1 MNFENILNPIR
12 NAISGMIARAVVR
25 SFKNSKGSSGP
36 VVSVALPGQELHD
49 DVLFFQHYGYA
60 SRPPKGSEIVLLF
73 PGGCR
78 GAGVA
83 MGSQSKPGDIPQ
95 LEEGES
101 CLYSKFGQKVVLKKD
116 GSIVLTPASG
126 KRVRIESPLDVVGDV
141 NSTGEVSAKCV
152 DNAAGVVSA
161 AAFHLSSHTHPTA
174 VPGQPSPPNPVV

>member
-49 DVLFFQHYGYA
+49 DVLFIQHYGYA
-60 SRPPKGSEIVLLF
+60 SRPPKDSDIVLLF

-83 MGSQSKPGDIPQ
+83 VGSQGEPSGVPA

-101 CLYSKFGQKVVLKKD
+101 CLYSKFGQKVLLKKD
-116 GSIVLTPASG
+116 GSIIMIPASG

-152 DNAAGVVSA
+152 DNAAGVVNA
-161 AAFHLSSHTHPTA
+161 AAFHLSTHTHPTA
-174 VPGQPSPPNPVV
+174 VPGPPSPPNPVV